1 MTNREAAI
9 KGAAPSLRLLPPQKI
24 PLASEMLESREKTL
38 SLAEKS
44 KVEAT
49 NMEQNECG
57 CMGDKAESRAKE
69 TEEGGFSWNKIDRM
83 AAAEGDS
90 VAFMGRLWC
99 IRAWETVPS
108 MDFICGR

>member
-1 MTNREAAI
+1 
-9 KGAAPSLRLLPPQKI
+9 
-24 PLASEMLESREKTL
+24 MLESREKTL

-57 CMGDKAESRAKE
+57 CMGDKAESRAKSQG
-69 TEEGGFSWNKIDRM
+69 EGGFSWSKIDRM
-83 AAAEGDS
+83 AASEGES